1 MKKVELRLDTFIAL
15 VALLVLVCVG
25 LAGVSLSMSMQL
37 KGLVTANQTLTNR
50 VADLSERLTSMA
62 ERQRGVVGQAV
73 ENAKVIDDAY
83 SQLHKLSTEL
93 HDTKLMLASAK
104 KMITMYKDTEQKAI
118 SSYITKR
125 YTKVSHKLAD
135 EIAAQTLKVSK
146 EEKVPVS
153 ILVAIMDQ
161 ESGFNPMAVSPAGAR
176 GLMQVMPFW
185 VKEFKFIKTKRELHD
200 IYKGIKA
207 GAIVLRYGLDK
218 AHGDVKKALAIY
230 KGPKYV
236 AYVKRIMRIAG
247 EFEIHKE
254 RIMAPVKS
262 VLELYYVSKKKEMK
276 VSLNGFG
283 PAHFDSVGGYPPVQ
297 HFNNFGPYGGS
308 GFTTAL
314 G

>member
-1 MKKVELRLDTFIAL
+1 MKKVELNLGTIIVL
-15 VALLVLVCVG
+15 VALVVCVG
-25 LAGVSLSMSMQL
+25 LAGVSLSMSMQMKSL
-37 KGLVTANQTLTNR
+37 IASNKALTERVTT
-50 VADLSERLTSMA
+50 LSERLTSMA
-62 ERQRGVVGQAV
+62 EKQRSIIGGAV
-73 ENAKVIDDAY
+73 KNAKVIDDAY
-83 SQLHKLSTEL
+83 SQLHELSTEL
-93 HDTKLMLASAK
+93 HDTKLMLTSAK
-104 KMITMYKDTEQKAI
+104 KMITMYKNTEQKAI

-135 EIAAQTLKVSK
+135 EIATQTLKVSK
-146 EEKVPVS
+146 EENVPVS

-200 IYKGIKA
+200 VYKGIKA

-218 AHGDVKKALAIY
+218 AHGNVKKALAIY

-254 RIMAPVKS
+254 RLMAPVKS
-262 VLELYYVSKKKEMK
+262 VLELYYVSKTKEMK

-283 PAHFDSVGGYPPVQ
+283 PAHFDSTGGYPPVQ
-297 HFNNFGPYGGS
+297 HFNSFGPQS
-308 GFTTAL
+308 GISFATAI

>member
-1 MKKVELRLDTFIAL
+1 MKKVELNLGTIIVL
-15 VALLVLVCVG
+15 VTLVVCVG
-25 LAGVSLSMSMQL
+25 LAGVSLSMSMQMKSL
-37 KGLVTANQTLTNR
+37 IASNKALTERVTT
-50 VADLSERLTSMA
+50 LSERLTTMA
-62 ERQRGVVGQAV
+62 EKQQSIIGGAIKD
-73 ENAKVIDDAY
+73 AKVIDNAY
-83 SQLHKLSTEL
+83 SQLHKLNTEL
-93 HDTKLMLASAK
+93 HDTKLMLTSAK
-104 KMITMYKDTEQKAI
+104 KMITMYKDTEKKAVAT
-118 SSYITKR
+118 YITKR
-125 YTKVSHKLAD
+125 YTRVSNKLAD
-135 EIAAQTLKVSK
+135 EIATQTLKVSK
-146 EEKVPVS
+146 EENVPIS

-185 VKEFKFIKTKRELHD
+185 VKEFKFIKNKRELHD

-218 AHGDVKKALAIY
+218 AHGDMKKALAIY

-254 RIMAPVKS
+254 QLMAPVKS

-283 PAHFDSVGGYPPVQ
+283 PAHFDSVGGYPPTQ
-297 HFNNFGPYGGS
+297 QFNSFGPQS
-308 GFTTAL
+308 GISFATAI